1 MVARTSTLVLT
12 LLLFT
17 AVPTALLA
25 ESKVKPNVLFV
36 AVDDLNVNVGCYG
49 ARDVKTPHLD
59 ALAARGVRF
68 DRAYANYPTCNGSR
82 TSMLSGRYPESTRVL
97 LNSTNPRDN
106 LPDAIFLPE
115 YFKRNGYFTAAL
127 GKITHGDFAHALR
140 CDEIVDEKKM
150 TRRSKLRKD
159 LPFAWAATDN
169 ADAEELDGSIARQ
182 AVRLLEQHHNER
194 FFIAVGFH
202 RPHVPHAAPRKYFE
216 LYPPTTMKLH
226 DRGGADDT
234 PDAARNK
241 FYPELSRAKRQQ
253 IVANYSA
260 ATSFMDA
267 QLGIVLGAFDR
278 LGLTENTI
286 VVFWSDHGWHLGDH
300 GGMWAKGTLMESSA
314 RIPLIIAAPGKAIG
328 ACGRVVESVDLYP
341 TLAALCGLEA
351 PDHVQGSSFAEL
363 LVDPQAPLNHLAY
376 VVKEKQK
383 NLSRSIR
390 DARYMYA
397 EYPGGT
403 TQLYDLIN
411 DPGELENLAG
421 NEKHAEEV
429 IRMKRLLHQRMKQVI
444 GNGD

>member
-1 MVARTSTLVLT
+1 MIVRMPTLIVT
-12 LLLFT
+12 LLLIT

-25 ESKVKPNVLFV
+25 EADAKPNVLFV

-59 ALAARGVRF
+59 ALAARGLRF

-82 TSMLSGRYPESTRVL
+82 TSMLSGRYPESTGIL
-97 LNSTNPRDN
+97 LNSTNPREK

-115 YFKRNGYFTAAL
+115 YFKRHGYFTAAL
-127 GKITHGDFAHALR
+127 GKITHGGFAHALR
-140 CDEIVDEKKM
+140 CDEIVDEQKV
-150 TRRSKLRKD
+150 TPRSILRKD

-169 ADAEELDGSIARQ
+169 ADAEEPDGSIARQ

-202 RPHVPHAAPRKYFE
+202 RPHVPHAAPQKYFD
-216 LYPPTTMKLH
+216 LYPPAAMKLH
-226 DRGGADDT
+226 DRGGADHT
-234 PDAARNK
+234 PAAARNK
-241 FYPELSRAKRQQ
+241 FYPQLSRSKRQQ

-267 QLGIVLGAFDR
+267 QLGVVLGALDR

-341 TLAALCGLEA
+341 TLAALCGLGA
-351 PDHVQGSSFAEL
+351 PEHMHGSSFAQL
-363 LVDPQAPLNHLAY
+363 LDNPQAPQDHLAY
-376 VVKEKQK
+376 VVKERR
-383 NLSRSIR
+383 NDFSRSIR

-397 EYPGGT
+397 EYPGGA

-421 NEKHAEEV
+421 NAKHAEEET
-429 IRMKRLLHQRMKQVI
+429 RMKRLLHQRMKQAKSDGV
-444 GNGD
+444 